1 MAGHRVDH
9 PFHHWRFSMTPPR
22 DPIPLPHLP
31 RELREIVEPGQNIEG
46 ARKLYTRVSN
56 GELPMIIF
64 DNGRWKCPEPELPA
78 LAEAL
83 GLRLKS
89 SSLPLAAE
97 PDAEPNK
104 PAQNPS
110 MPRTA
115 GTTAKP
121 EPTAKASKPARP
133 RTSTRRSAA

>member
-1 MAGHRVDH
+1 
-9 PFHHWRFSMTPPR
+9 MTATST
-22 DPIPLPHLP
+22 IALIALPHVP
-31 RELREIVEPGQNIEG
+31 
-46 ARKLYTRVSN
+46 RKLIEMVEKGQTVPPYREFWLKACN
-56 GELPMIIF
+56 GELPMVIF
-64 DNGRWKCPEPELPA
+64 ERGRWKVPDPEMLA

-133 RTSTRRSAA
+133 RASTRRSAA

>member
-1 MAGHRVDH
+1 
-9 PFHHWRFSMTPPR
+9 MTATST
-22 DPIPLPHLP
+22 IALIALPHVP
-31 RELREIVEPGQNIEG
+31 
-46 ARKLYTRVSN
+46 RKLIEMVEEGQTVPPYREFWLKACN
-56 GELPMIIF
+56 GELPMVIF
-64 DNGRWKCPEPELPA
+64 ERGRWKVPEPEMPA

-89 SSLPLAAE
+89 SSLPLA
-97 PDAEPNK
+97 AEPNK